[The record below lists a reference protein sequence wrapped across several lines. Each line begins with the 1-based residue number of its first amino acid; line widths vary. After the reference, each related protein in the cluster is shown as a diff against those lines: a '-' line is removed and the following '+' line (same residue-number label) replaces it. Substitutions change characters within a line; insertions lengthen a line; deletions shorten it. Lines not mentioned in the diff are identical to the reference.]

1 MPKDHISDF
10 VTRFKNRKKSTL
22 VLYNTKKIKQILKVL
37 RDSRLMDY
45 TIIDENLK
53 FLTLNIK
60 STSIKSIEV
69 MSKQSRHEYKSYNDL
84 LTDPR
89 LKQTISFYI
98 LTTSELGWVTS
109 TEALNNKIGGKV
121 ILWDRKSVV

>member
-53 FLTLNIK
+53 FLTLSIK

-121 ILWDRKSVV
+121 ILWVKLFID

>member
-53 FLTLNIK
+53 FLTLTIK

-98 LTTSELGWVTS
+98 LTTSELG
-109 TEALNNKIGGKV
+109 
-121 ILWDRKSVV
+121 

>member
-121 ILWDRKSVV
+121 ILWVKLFID